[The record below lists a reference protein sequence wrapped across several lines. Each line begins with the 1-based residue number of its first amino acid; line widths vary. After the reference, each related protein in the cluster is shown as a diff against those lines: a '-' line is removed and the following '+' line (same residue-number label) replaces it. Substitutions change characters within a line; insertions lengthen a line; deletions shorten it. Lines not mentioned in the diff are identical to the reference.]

1 MSIRQTFKEE
11 NGKILHIFWDQI
23 QQRLSVTRPALA
35 CQHNMYK
42 YTHLGADLTRQI
54 WSIWSIWS
62 IGPSSQKLSPNVILA
77 GFTHCNNV
85 NLQSGARA
93 DLWVYNA
100 ENLLW
105 AALTQPRHCLKVG
118 GGKSEQKLCWAK
130 WHMIIINYIWLY
142 IIIYDYIWLY
152 IMIYNNI

>member
-1 MSIRQTFKEE
+1 MV
-11 NGKILHIFWDQI
+11 G
-23 QQRLSVTRPALA
+23 
-35 CQHNMYK
+35 
-42 YTHLGADLTRQI
+42 HLGKQNMIEYVPLKRTINMKFRRVDL
-54 WSIWSIWS
+54 WS

-105 AALTQPRHCLKVG
+105 AALTKPRHCLKVG
-118 GGKSEQKLCWAK
+118 GGKSEK
-130 WHMIIINYIWLY
+130 NYVGLNDI
-142 IIIYDYIWLY
+142 
-152 IMIYNNI
+152 